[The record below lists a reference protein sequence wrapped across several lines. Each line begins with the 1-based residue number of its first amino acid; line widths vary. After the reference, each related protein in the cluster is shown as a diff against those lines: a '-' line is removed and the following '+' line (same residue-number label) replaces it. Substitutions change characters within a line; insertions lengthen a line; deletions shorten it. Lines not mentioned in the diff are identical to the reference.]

1 MSDLESIMDGRQ
13 REGKSL
19 LNPPDLLD
27 TVTSPGKP
35 PGRVDKMAAAVL
47 QLVYCV
53 RLLGKACDEG
63 PLRTA
68 LLEAAARAEARARD
82 AVYSPHLARGTRRGR
97 LPNDERTVASETR
110 DGPED
115 DSSSHLGIGKKHGR
129 TQE

>member
-1 MSDLESIMDGRQ
+1 MGDLDAIMDGRQ

-47 QLVYCV
+47 QLCYAL
-53 RLLGKACDEG
+53 RLIGKACDEG

-68 LLEAAARAEARARD
+68 ILLTAARAEARARD
-82 AVYSPHLARGTRRGR
+82 AVFNPSLRRARGRRQS
-97 LPNDERTVASETR
+97 NDERAVASEAR
-110 DGPED
+110 DGAED
-115 DSSSHLGIGKKHGR
+115 DQSSLERLVEGPDDG
-129 TQE
+129 T